1 MPRYFFH
8 VRRGQL
14 TVIDREGIELSDF
27 AEVAREAARRGRDV
41 AAREALKGIPQ
52 QGGFIIVDD
61 EWEERVFELPFEDLG
76 DP

>member
-14 TVIDREGIELSDF
+14 TVIDREGTELTDL
-27 AEVAREAARRGRDV
+27 AEVAREAVRRGREV
-41 AAREALKGIPQ
+41 ATREALKGIPP

-61 EWEERVFELPFEDLG
+61 EWEERVFELPFEDAS
-76 DP
+76 P

>member
-14 TVIDREGIELSDF
+14 TVIDREGIELTDF
-27 AEVAREAARRGRDV
+27 GEVAREAARRGREV
-41 AAREALKGIPQ
+41 ATSEAPKGMPR

-61 EWEERVFELPFEDLG
+61 EWEERVFELPFEDISG
-76 DP
+76 

>member
-14 TVIDREGIELSDF
+14 TVIDREGIELGDF
-27 AEVAREAARRGRDV
+27 AEAAREAARRGREV
-41 AAREALKGIPQ
+41 ATREALNGIPP

-61 EWEERVFELPFEDLG
+61 EWEERILELPFEEIAD
-76 DP
+76 